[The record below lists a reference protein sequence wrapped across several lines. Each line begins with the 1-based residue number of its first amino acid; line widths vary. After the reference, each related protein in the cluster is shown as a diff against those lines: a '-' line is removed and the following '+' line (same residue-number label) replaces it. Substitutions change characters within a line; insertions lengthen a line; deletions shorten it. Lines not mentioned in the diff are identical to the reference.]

1 MLGAQVGDALD
12 VALGRQAHAAGA
24 DHRLAEE
31 RGDAVGPDGED
42 LGLQRLRASRAAT
55 ADTSRTSGPQLL
67 VFASIPPTLVPKPC
81 VPW

>member
-12 VALGRQAHAAGA
+12 VAVGRRVHAAGA

-31 RGDAVGPDGED
+31 RRHAIGPDAQD
-42 LGLQRLRASRAAT
+42 LGLERLERVVLRPIE
-55 ADTSRTSGPQLL
+55 TSGTSGPQLVTL
-67 VFASIPPTLVPKPC
+67 ASMPPMLVPKPC